1 MAKKKKSQLKPVARG
16 FATTSVAKK
25 VTPEVQDEAIED
37 SATGNSAEANE
48 PSGSNSAEA
57 QGGQA
62 DTVVTTLSDEEKS
75 WQSFVDKYQDRVE
88 KEITRTVKVSE

>member
-25 VTPEVQDEAIED
+25 ATPEVQDEAVED

-48 PSGSNSAEA
+48 PSGSNSAGA
-57 QGGQA
+57 QSGQA
-62 DTVVTTLSDEEKS
+62 DTVVPTLSDEEKS